1 MTLNR
6 IRKKIRTNLTPAQQ
20 IALSFA
26 SVILIGAFLLS
37 LPISNK
43 IPGVPFINHLFTSTT
58 AVCVTG
64 LTTVVLVDQY
74 TLFGKWVIIGLMQ
87 VGGLGLMTLIAVFV
101 LIDLYVGYIFEIN
114 PPN

>member
-1 MTLNR
+1 MTLNK
-6 IRKKIRTNLTPAQQ
+6 IRKKIRTTFTPAQQ

-43 IPGVPFINHLFTSTT
+43 IEGTSFLDHLFTSTS

-64 LTTVVLVDQY
+64 LTTIVVVDQY
-74 TLFGKWVIIGLMQ
+74 SVFGQWVIIGLMQ
-87 VGGLGLMTLIAVFV
+87 IGGL
-101 LIDLYVGYIFEIN
+101 EIGRAHV
-114 PPN
+114 